1 MLSQASVILF
11 TGRVYDVTSCLWSY
25 VLSVGVWSVPWS
37 ILGGEGYAPSSGVLR
52 PEVMVC
58 PGDESDT
65 LLKSDTPRSRHPEK
79 QAHTLLVGRHP
90 LVHTPC
96 PEVDTPVVGR
106 HPLPPGSRQPLT
118 ALQWDAYFSN
128 SGEAVFLYP
137 GPPRQRPSRQ
147 RPSDRD
153 PLWTETALEETL
165 DQAAKQEVT
174 S

>member
-11 TGRVYDVTSCLWSY
+11 TGRSVWRHFLSL
-25 VLSVGVWSVPWS
+25 VLCSVRGCVVCPMVHP
-37 ILGGEGYAPSSGVLR
+37 GRGGYAPSSGVLR

-65 LLKSDTPRSRHPEK
+65 LRKSDTPRGRHPEK

-96 PEVDTPVVGR
+96 PEVDTPVVSR

-128 SGEAVFLYP
+128 SGEAVFLCP